1 MRFGGEIHRSTCRY
15 KYQTSPAPFILLLF
29 TFVDL
34 YEDLASLRICCVS
47 WVLYGNQ
54 GVGIPRFGMGLGT
67 KE

>member
-34 YEDLASLRICCVS
+34 YEDLASLSAARVEAPSYVQDSGEGCCTV
-47 WVLYGNQ
+47 
-54 GVGIPRFGMGLGT
+54 
-67 KE
+67 